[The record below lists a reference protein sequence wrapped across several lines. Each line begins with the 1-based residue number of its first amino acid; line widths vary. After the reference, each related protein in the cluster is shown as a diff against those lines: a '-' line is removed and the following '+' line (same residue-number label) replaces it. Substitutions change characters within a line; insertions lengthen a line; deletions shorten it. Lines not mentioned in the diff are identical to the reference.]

1 METLECVGSE
11 AYFEDGMRGFEM
23 EPSSGGEAIRLL
35 VHQKI
40 IQFRITSHNMRLSS
54 FFSCF

>member
-1 METLECVGSE
+1 
-11 AYFEDGMRGFEM
+11 MRGFEM

-40 IQFRITSHNMRLSS
+40 IQFRITSHNMHA
-54 FFSCF
+54 FIKIFSCFRAGRLCCCA